1 MAAADRLVLS
11 KEGLKHGRHLGR
23 FSFEAIE
30 SKATSREITLIC
42 DTGVINRNN
51 SPGQPLFYTAND
63 ICVFKARERRPCM
76 WFTLPAKTFFTEFQ
90 PWFAR
95 VKGAA
100 LAHEY
105 DEPEDSD
112 EDFVSNGDDSS
123 DEQGDAEVLTLSEP
137 GVKHGNLR
145 GRFPFSKIIYRP
157 STGKLTLGCAITEE
171 NKHNTS
177 YEAEFY
183 TSHEPVTV
191 YSYRGGRTSAWFTL
205 AADTFFDEFQV
216 WWDGID
222 GLPLPDKESYSQHEE
237 EGERGIHHASVKAD
251 LAHESV
257 QFLAGTS
264 VKACGPLAAP
274 MTMQETAT
282 LSA

>member
-51 SPGQPLFYTAND
+51 SPGQPLFYTASD

-112 EDFVSNGDDSS
+112 EDFVSNGDESS

-145 GRFPFSKIIYRP
+145 GRFPFRYAPFHR
-157 STGKLTLGCAITEE
+157 TGSPAPHPRSDFDTLKRAVAPLVAKLFTVHRRE
-171 NKHNTS
+171 NS
-177 YEAEFY
+177 RLDV
-183 TSHEPVTV
+183 P
-191 YSYRGGRTSAWFTL
+191 
-205 AADTFFDEFQV
+205 
-216 WWDGID
+216 
-222 GLPLPDKESYSQHEE
+222 
-237 EGERGIHHASVKAD
+237 
-251 LAHESV
+251 
-257 QFLAGTS
+257 
-264 VKACGPLAAP
+264 
-274 MTMQETAT
+274 
-282 LSA
+282 